1 MTAVLTGWNPLEV
14 REEARAAEVGRVRP
28 VLPFFFF
35 FLILFKHLGNIDYML
50 KAKNKCL
57 MVPAAGSWFS
67 FVNFIDIFLEIKKK
81 FFFLIQRFQNNRQ
94 SLKLGSWG

>member
-1 MTAVLTGWNPLEV
+1 
-14 REEARAAEVGRVRP
+14 
-28 VLPFFFF
+28 
-35 FLILFKHLGNIDYML
+35 ML